1 MVAPKAPDRNE
12 ALRALIS
19 LVLIEGAALAA
30 VVFIYLHTDN
40 LVYLIGGVLG
50 VVGIFLPLQL
60 RRIIAHR
67 DAAAQKPNSTEEG
80 EP

>member
-1 MVAPKAPDRNE
+1 MVAPKDPDRDE

-19 LVLIEGAALAA
+19 LCVMEGAALAG
-30 VVFIYLHTDN
+30 VVFVYLTTN
-40 LVYLIGGVLG
+40 NIVYLIGGVVG
-50 VVGIFLPLQL
+50 VVAIFLPLQI

-67 DAAAQKPNSTEEG
+67 DAAAQRPNSTEEG